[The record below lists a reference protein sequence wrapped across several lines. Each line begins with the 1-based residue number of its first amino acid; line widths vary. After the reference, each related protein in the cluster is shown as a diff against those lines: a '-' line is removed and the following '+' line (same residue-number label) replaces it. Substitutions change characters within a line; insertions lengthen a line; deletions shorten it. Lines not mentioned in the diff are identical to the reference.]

1 MTNNNKWQTNM
12 NDKQQARTNDKQR
25 QTTNNDKRQTTT
37 NDKPQTTTS
46 DKQQATTNKD
56 KRQTLTS
63 LNNWTTLTILTD
75 QWLIKRIVYLVLL
88 ISRCSMRI
96 SYTRRCASLVHL
108 YCEWTTPDNINSLF
122 RKNAP
127 ALALHSAALG
137 IIFIITGFKSSS
149 SSFVFSSITEK
160 VFYLRWCNVL
170 LKLSVMRSGA
180 VVFNYQNDVPPGDTQ
195 NAKRVEPCRRVHL
208 YEYDKTF
215 YNTLWFC
222 ILKSLKSLH
231 NVLKSSQITPEVP
244 KSMHLG
250 HIFLLGLAKQFFF
263 TVPLS
268 SPTKGT
274 PALPILQMAFRLLLF
289 VSKVKKK
296 HITGHN

>member
-1 MTNNNKWQTNM
+1 
-12 NDKQQARTNDKQR
+12 
-25 QTTNNDKRQTTT
+25 
-37 NDKPQTTTS
+37 
-46 DKQQATTNKD
+46 
-56 KRQTLTS
+56 
-63 LNNWTTLTILTD
+63 
-75 QWLIKRIVYLVLL
+75 
-88 ISRCSMRI
+88 MRI

-137 IIFIITGFKSSS
+137 IIFIITCFKSSS

-195 NAKRVEPCRRVHL
+195 NAKRVEPCRRVHV
-208 YEYDKTF
+208 YKSDKTF

-222 ILKSLKSLH
+222 TLKSLQNVPKSL
-231 NVLKSSQITPEVP
+231 QITPEVP

-250 HIFLLGLAKQFFF
+250 HIFLNGPRQNSFSS
-263 TVPLS
+263 LS
-268 SPTKGT
+268 P
-274 PALPILQMAFRLLLF
+274 
-289 VSKVKKK
+289 
-296 HITGHN
+296 

>member
-1 MTNNNKWQTNM
+1 MTNNNN
-12 NDKQQARTNDKQR
+12 NKQQQRQTTTNNKQQQRTNNNTRQIATNNKQR
-25 QTTNNDKRQTTT
+25 QTTNNDKWQTKLFF
-37 NDKPQTTTS
+37 NAYHESWPHWYPDHLDYS
-46 DKQQATTNKD
+46 DQ
-56 KRQTLTS
+56 
-63 LNNWTTLTILTD
+63 LNHSDNLDWSMVNQKYNRRI
-75 QWLIKRIVYLVLL
+75 RIVYLVLL

-108 YCEWTTPDNINSLF
+108 YCEWATPDNINSLF

-137 IIFIITGFKSSS
+137 IIFIITCFKSSS

-222 ILKSLKSLH
+222 ILKSLKSLQ
-231 NVLKSSQITPEVP
+231 NVLKSPQITPEVP
-244 KSMHLG
+244 KSVHLG
-250 HIFLLGLAKQFFF
+250 HIFLLGLAK
-263 TVPLS
+263 TVFLHCP
-268 SPTKGT
+268 
-274 PALPILQMAFRLLLF
+274 MFH
-289 VSKVKKK
+289 VSTCVEKK
-296 HITGHN
+296 TGDMHH